1 MEKKHKQL
9 IYSTPQSKT
18 MKMYMDHK
26 ICQGSTDPF
35 NPGGEADSMEGAS
48 ILEQFLHL

>member
-1 MEKKHKQL
+1 MKKINHAS
-9 IYSTPQSKT
+9 YEAPQAEVIE
-18 MKMYMDHK
+18 MYMGHK